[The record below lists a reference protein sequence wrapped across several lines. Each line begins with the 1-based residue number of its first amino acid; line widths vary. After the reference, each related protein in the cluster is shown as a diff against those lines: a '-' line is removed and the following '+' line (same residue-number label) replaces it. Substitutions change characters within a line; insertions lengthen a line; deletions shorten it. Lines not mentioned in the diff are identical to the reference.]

1 MNTAWQQGGS
11 HPDQPRAHRRS
22 WLAVC
27 CLALWAAALPAMA
40 QTLSPQMVEQFRN
53 LPKSQQESLARQYG
67 VDVDSVLSQ
76 LGNGGSATSPTLGQP
91 IEELVPSKP
100 ATDKAV
106 APQRPSDPD
115 GKTERY
121 GRALFDQE
129 VSTFAPT
136 DDAPVPGT
144 YRLGV
149 GDQLMVQLFGTE
161 NAEYQLQI
169 GRNGEVNFPKLGT
182 ITLSGL
188 TFEDARELIQTRV
201 QQQLIGVES
210 VVSMGR
216 LRAIGIFMAGEVSVP
231 GAFSV
236 SALTTITQALFQA
249 GGVTDIGT
257 LRNIQVKRS
266 GVTVA
271 TFDTYDLLLRGD
283 ASKDI
288 RLQAGDVVFV
298 PPFDGLVEVQGEV
311 KRPMLYELAG
321 SETMADVLRMAGGLT
336 REAYAAAAILRRQS
350 ATGGL
355 VDAITL
361 DLGKPATLAR
371 KAVPG
376 DVLLVKESGDA
387 LANSVELRGAVY
399 RPGNYGWREGLR
411 VSDLLGDVARDTL
424 PFVDLEYALIVRIIN
439 ARQDIDIL
447 QFQPGQAISES
458 GSAADPLLQA
468 RDQVLIFSLPE
479 LADIAGDVDRGYQQI
494 STDSED
500 LLPAGDREE
509 SEESS
514 RPGVLE
520 SSREVLLQPVV
531 RKLRAQARDMEPV
544 SLVSVSGAVKAP
556 GTYPLVN
563 STTVAQLVRAAGGL
577 KDSAFLGFAELRTLT
592 EMDGGNIQARYRE
605 IDLVTALVEASSPGL
620 KSRDH
625 LTVREI
631 PDWSPTDSINI
642 SGEVVFPGE
651 YLIQPGETLSDV
663 IARAGGI
670 ASEGF
675 LEGAVFTREIVAE
688 QETARAREFAESIQ
702 RSVASSLLTQEQN
715 TTSLAEV
722 QEITDQLRNFEGKG
736 RMLIDLPVALAGDTT
751 ADINVT
757 DGDALHIPR
766 RTSTVTVIG
775 EVRRQG
781 THNLKR
787 NLSLQDYL
795 SLSAGLTNRADS
807 QEIYIVKANGEV
819 RNPQRQ
825 LWRFASQGTA
835 LEAGDTIVVPVD
847 STYKESLAVWRD
859 VTQIIYQGLVSIAA
873 VARL

>member
-1 MNTAWQQGGS
+1 MNRAQQQGGS
-11 HPDQPRAHRRS
+11 HPHQPRAHRRS

-27 CLALWAAALPAMA
+27 GLALWAAALPAMA
-40 QTLSPQMVEQFRN
+40 QTISPQMVEQFRN

-67 VDVDSVLSQ
+67 VDVNSVLSQ
-76 LGNGGSATSPTLGQP
+76 LNNGGSAVSPALGQP
-91 IEELVPSKP
+91 IQELVPSQP

-106 APQRPSDPD
+106 APQRPDIPD
-115 GKTERY
+115 GPPERY
-121 GRALFDQE
+121 GRALFDQK

-216 LRAIGIFMAGEVSVP
+216 LRAIGIFMAGEVAVP

-283 ASKDI
+283 ASKDT

-321 SETMADVLRMAGGLT
+321 NETMADVLRMAGGLT

-355 VDAITL
+355 VDAITV
-361 DLGKPATLAR
+361 DLSNPGTLAR
-371 KAVPG
+371 MAAPG

-424 PFVDLEYALIVRIIN
+424 PFVDLEYALIVRIIK
-439 ARQDIDIL
+439 ARQDIEIL
-447 QFQPGQAISES
+447 QFRPGQAISES

-479 LADIAGDVDRGYQQI
+479 LASIAGDVEAELRLTSAD
-494 STDSED
+494 ED
-500 LLPAGDREE
+500 DV
-509 SEESS
+509 SS
-514 RPGVLE
+514 VRVQR

-556 GTYPLVN
+556 GTYPLVG

-577 KDSAFLGFAELRTLT
+577 KDSAFLGFAELRTLA
-592 EMDGGNIQARYRE
+592 EMAGGNIQARYLE

-642 SGEVVFPGE
+642 SGEVLFPGE
-651 YLIQPGETLSDV
+651 YLIHPGETLSDV

-670 ASEGF
+670 TSQGF
-675 LEGAVFTREIVAE
+675 LEGAVFTRQIVAE

-715 TTSLAEV
+715 TVSLAEV
-722 QEITDQLRNFEGKG
+722 EEITNQLRNFEGKG
-736 RMLIDLPVALAGDTT
+736 RMLIDLPVALAGDIT

-781 THNLKR
+781 THNLQR
-787 NLSLQDYL
+787 NLSLQDYV

-807 QEIYIVKANGEV
+807 KEIYIVKANGEV

-825 LWRFASQGTA
+825 LWRFASHGTA
-835 LEAGDTIVVPVD
+835 LEPGDTIVVPVD